1 MTQILLLTGILLVM
15 LIFRHHIGDTV
26 STLMSSF
33 GNPASDVQVQ
43 QPATPSSEQNYPMHE
58 GATFDAV
65 KSRPLMHR
73 LVLLK
78 FSKTPPSYRLEM
90 FP

>member
-1 MTQILLLTGILLVM
+1 MPRTRRPKRRRQNKTLAMTQILLLTGILLVM

-43 QPATPSSEQNYPMHE
+43 QPATPSSEQN
-58 GATFDAV
+58 
-65 KSRPLMHR
+65 
-73 LVLLK
+73 
-78 FSKTPPSYRLEM
+78 
-90 FP
+90 

>member
-1 MTQILLLTGILLVM
+1 
-15 LIFRHHIGDTV
+15 
-26 STLMSSF
+26 
-33 GNPASDVQVQ
+33 
-43 QPATPSSEQNYPMHE
+43 MHE